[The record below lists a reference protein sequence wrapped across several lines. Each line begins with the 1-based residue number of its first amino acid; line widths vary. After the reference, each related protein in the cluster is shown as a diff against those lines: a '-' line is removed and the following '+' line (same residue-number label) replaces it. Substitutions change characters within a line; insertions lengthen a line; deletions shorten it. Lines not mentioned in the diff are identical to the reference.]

1 MRGPPCG
8 KTLCALRVGS
18 KRINGRIEA
27 RLRTLPVETF
37 FVDGDR
43 SVIRWVFE
51 FTGHDGR
58 SFRQD
63 ELAYQRWKDD
73 KIVEER
79 FYYDPAQQRSS

>member
-1 MRGPPCG
+1 MLASF
-8 KTLCALRVGS
+8 KSV
-18 KRINGRIEA
+18 
-27 RLRTLPVETF
+27 RTLPVETF

-63 ELAYQRWKDD
+63 ELAYQKWAGD

-79 FYYDPAQQRSS
+79 FYYDPAQARPTNPSSAAAPAGP